1 VDELESDEALLV
13 AAKSDVDAFGRFFD
27 RHLDRL
33 HGYFARRTAD
43 GHIAADLAAETLAE
57 AFVSRRR
64 FEARGDGSARA
75 WLYGIARH
83 QLSRYARREGVS
95 AKYRRKLGIER
106 VAVDDE
112 AAARIEALA
121 DLAGVRAELAAALSD
136 LPLGQLDAVRLRVVE
151 QLPYAQVAL
160 RLGCS
165 EGAARVRVTRGLAR
179 LAEVM
184 GA

>member
-1 VDELESDEALLV
+1 
-13 AAKSDVDAFGRFFD
+13 
-27 RHLDRL
+27 
-33 HGYFARRTAD
+33 
-43 GHIAADLAAETLAE
+43 
-57 AFVSRRR
+57 
-64 FEARGDGSARA
+64 
-75 WLYGIARH
+75 
-83 QLSRYARREGVS
+83 VS